1 VNAINAGLPQGPSVA
16 PYAYS
21 STDHAGVTGAYMGV
35 ITNGVLTQ
43 HGPVL
48 TTDTTA
54 SGAITTVTASQQ
66 AAPAS
71 GIPSP

>member
-1 VNAINAGLPQGPSVA
+1 
-16 PYAYS
+16 
-21 STDHAGVTGAYMGV
+21 MGV

-43 HGPVL
+43 QGSVL
-48 TTDTTA
+48 TTDTSA